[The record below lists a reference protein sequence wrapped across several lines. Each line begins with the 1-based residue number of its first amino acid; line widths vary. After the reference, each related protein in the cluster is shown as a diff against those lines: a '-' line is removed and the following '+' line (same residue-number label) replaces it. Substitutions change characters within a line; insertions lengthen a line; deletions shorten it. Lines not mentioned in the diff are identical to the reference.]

1 MRKKEGWELMD
12 HGSFEHSNES
22 GVFGNILLYTII
34 NSIMLTS
41 EHRTNQCGMLKKITC
56 MLYGHPENELDSFN
70 TVKLLPSDDKC
81 HCSVMISSSLGCR
94 LIVIFSPF
102 VIFRAM

>member
-41 EHRTNQCGMLKKITC
+41 ETPDESMWDAKGNHV
-56 MLYGHPENELDSFN
+56 H
-70 TVKLLPSDDKC
+70 V
-81 HCSVMISSSLGCR
+81 VWSSR
-94 LIVIFSPF
+94 E
-102 VIFRAM
+102 